1 MKTYTKPTTEVT
13 LMSEEIMD
21 TPALSNGVGTGE
33 FSNRNTFE
41 EDISGDS
48 PKQKS
53 LWDD

>member
-13 LMSEEIMD
+13 LMSEEVMAP
-21 TPALSNGVGTGE
+21 PALSNGVGEDE

-41 EDISGDS
+41 EDISGES
-48 PKQKS
+48 PMQKS